1 MNTGLWNMASGFAAA
16 RRPGMT
22 GCCVLFV
29 TRQKERPPK
38 AARLKEKEAAKGGP
52 AERKG
57 GRQRRPGR
65 KKRRPPKA
73 ARPKEKEAAKGGLE
87 AEGRMPMRAA
97 RSAEERVGRRMPDKH
112 R

>member
-22 GCCVLFV
+22 GCCVLFF

-38 AARLKEKEAAKGGP
+38 AARL
-52 AERKG
+52 
-57 GRQRRPGR
+57 
-65 KKRRPPKA
+65 
-73 ARPKEKEAAKGGLE
+73 KEKEAAKGGLE

-97 RSAEERVGRRMPDKH
+97 RSAEERVGQTMPDKH